1 MYKKNKTT
9 IVLFI
14 LIVAIGIATTPV
26 MRANALN
33 KDQVILCV
41 SVLDK
46 ERNNDLNC
54 HIYKMKDVD
63 MSDHKFIKNLFSHEN
78 IIEPDN
84 QNPKLNYD
92 KVGLLID

>member
-41 SVLDK
+41 SVLEK

-54 HIYKMKDVD
+54 HIYKMKDID
-63 MSDHKFIKNLFSHEN
+63 MSDHKFVKNLFSHEY
-78 IIEPDN
+78 IIKPDN
-84 QNPKLNYD
+84 PNPKLNYD